1 MICFNLI
8 AFDKTVVPN
17 IHTFYKAF
25 SSNVD
30 RIKHD
35 LENLQLLD
43 KAREKRWPPLIFG
56 MTQP

>member
-35 LENLQLLD
+35 LENLQLHLT
-43 KAREKRWPPLIFG
+43 KLGRNGGLP
-56 MTQP
+56 